1 MGGGRRVCLILIGWK
16 CLCRLCACSEAFELP
31 EKKGMESQL
40 GTSKK
45 RTNIITTVSKKVL
58 LILRLGKLMSDDVC
72 WQ

>member
-1 MGGGRRVCLILIGWK
+1 MY
-16 CLCRLCACSEAFELP
+16 ACSEAFELP

-45 RTNIITTVSKKVL
+45 RTNIITTVNKKVL